1 MAGDSTKEQRC
12 QDVFRTLHTMACG
25 MTLKSSPCTFVRELA
40 FTEEGGCDAFR
51 DLSIIRRSHA
61 DLIGAPAMARIAEFK
76 ETVEDERRAAQAVF
90 RHRVEFCSRS
100 S

>member
-1 MAGDSTKEQRC
+1 
-12 QDVFRTLHTMACG
+12 

-40 FTEEGGCDAFR
+40 FTEDGGGCDAFR
-51 DLSIIRRSHA
+51 DLSMIRRSHA
-61 DLIGAPAMARIAEFK
+61 DLIGAPGMARIAEFK